1 MTTTDE
7 VRACFVGQ
15 IVAQPDGTF
24 YFGDTDELNREFDG
38 WLLRVRAGAWDE
50 GFIMGV
56 DSASGD
62 EILSNP
68 YREETE

>member
-1 MTTTDE
+1 MIGDE
-7 VRACFVGQ
+7 TVRQLVLQASKYAKKLGNVGS
-15 IVAQPDGTF
+15 VDAA
-24 YFGDTDELNREFDG
+24 LAEFDG